1 MNDSMKNDYL
11 DEGERDLDEALRS
24 VDVHALP
31 TPDAETQAM
40 FQEAAAHAMQQEA
53 RVNLHINTLELTKI
67 KQQAANEGLKY
78 QSFMQNVLHKY
89 MTGQLVEVP
98 VG

>member
-1 MNDSMKNDYL
+1 MNDSMKNTYL
-11 DEGERDLDEALRS
+11 DEEERDLDEALRS
-24 VDVHALP
+24 IDVHALS

-40 FQEAAAHAMQQEA
+40 FQEAAAHSMQQEA
-53 RVNLHINTLELTKI
+53 RVNLHINALELTKI

-89 MTGQLVEVP
+89 ITGQLIEAP
-98 VG
+98 IG

>member
-11 DEGERDLDEALRS
+11 DEEERDLDEALRS
-24 VDVHALP
+24 IDVHALP

-40 FQEAAAHAMQQEA
+40 FQEAAAHFVQQEA
-53 RVNLHINTLELTKI
+53 KVNLRINALELTKI

-78 QSFMQNVLHKY
+78 QLFIQNVLHKY
-89 MTGQLVEVP
+89 ITGQLIEVP